1 MPSRILIASDRAE
14 GVQFV
19 QLRLIKEK
27 EVTRVRFFILVIAA
41 TTVLVALRAE
51 AHHSFTGAYN
61 VDKTITI
68 KGKIFQI
75 ALRSPHSFFY
85 VETEDSKQWAI
96 EGAAAGQF
104 AQQGVDKDTFKVGD
118 QVEVTANPSRTE
130 NSTRARLVKIV
141 RPSDGKSWGTRAAE
155 TFQ

>member
-1 MPSRILIASDRAE
+1 MIRTKIWILAIATL
-14 GVQFV
+14 GVLLPF
-19 QLRLIKEK
+19 K
-27 EVTRVRFFILVIAA
+27 
-41 TTVLVALRAE
+41 AE

-75 ALRSPHSFFY
+75 TLRSPHSFFY

-118 QVEVTANPSRTE
+118 VVEVTANPSRTE
-130 NSTRARLVKIV
+130 ASTRARLIKII
-141 RPSDGKSWGTRAAE
+141 RPSDGKSWGFHAAE

>member
-1 MPSRILIASDRAE
+1 M
-14 GVQFV
+14 
-19 QLRLIKEK
+19 K
-27 EVTRVRFFILVIAA
+27 TRFFVPAVAAVIL
-41 TTVLVALRAE
+41 LMGLYAE

-85 VETEDSKQWAI
+85 VETADAKQWAI

-104 AQQGVDKDTFKVGD
+104 AQQGVDKTTFRVGD
-118 QVEVTANPSRTE
+118 VVEVTANPSRTE
-130 NSTRARLVKIV
+130 NSTRARLIKII
-141 RPSDGKSWGTRAAE
+141 RPSDGKSWGTHAAE
-155 TFQ
+155 TFD

>member
-1 MPSRILIASDRAE
+1 M
-14 GVQFV
+14 
-19 QLRLIKEK
+19 K
-27 EVTRVRFFILVIAA
+27 TRFFVPAVAA
-41 TTVLVALRAE
+41 TMLLMSLYAE

-85 VETEDSKQWAI
+85 VETADAKQWAI

-104 AQQGVDKDTFKVGD
+104 AQQGVDKNTFRVGD
-118 QVEVTANPSRTE
+118 VVEVTANPSRTE
-130 NSTRARLVKIV
+130 SSTRARLIKII
-141 RPSDGKSWGTRAAE
+141 RPSDGKSWGTHAAE
-155 TFQ
+155 TFD

>member
-1 MPSRILIASDRAE
+1 M
-14 GVQFV
+14 
-19 QLRLIKEK
+19 RL
-27 EVTRVRFFILVIAA
+27 RFFVLAIITV
-41 TTVLVALRAE
+41 TVLLPSLAE

-61 VDKTITI
+61 VDKTVTI

-85 VETEDSKQWAI
+85 IETEDSKQWAI

-104 AQQGVDKDTFKVGD
+104 AQQGVGKDTFKVAD
-118 QVEVTANPSRTE
+118 VVEVTANPSRTE
-130 NSTRARLVKIV
+130 NSTRARLIKII
-141 RPSDGKSWGTRAAE
+141 RPSDGKSWGFHAAE

>member
-1 MPSRILIASDRAE
+1 M
-14 GVQFV
+14 
-19 QLRLIKEK
+19 K
-27 EVTRVRFFILVIAA
+27 VRFPRFLVLAIAIA
-41 TTVLVALRAE
+41 TTTLMLGVRAE

-85 VETEDSKQWAI
+85 VETEESKQWAI

-104 AQQGVDKDTFKVGD
+104 AQQGVDKNTFKVGD
-118 QVEVTANPSRTE
+118 VVEVTANPSRTE
-130 NSTRARLVKIV
+130 NSTRARLIKII
-141 RPSDGKSWGTRAAE
+141 RPSDGKSWGSHAAE
-155 TFQ
+155 TFE

>member
-1 MPSRILIASDRAE
+1 MM
-14 GVQFV
+14 
-19 QLRLIKEK
+19 RL
-27 EVTRVRFFILVIAA
+27 RFFVLTIITA
-41 TTVLVALRAE
+41 TVLLSSLAE

-61 VDKTITI
+61 VDKTVTI

-85 VETEDSKQWAI
+85 IETEDSKQWAI

-104 AQQGVDKDTFKVGD
+104 AQQGVGKDTFKVGD
-118 QVEVTANPSRTE
+118 VVEVTANPSRTE
-130 NSTRARLVKIV
+130 NSTRARLIKIL
-141 RPSDGKSWGTRAAE
+141 RPSDGKSWGFHAAE